1 MVKLH
6 SFEALEL
13 VGENP
18 HVRLDSI
25 TRLAASVLGAPISL
39 ASVMQPHLDRQFF
52 TSSVGLPDDLARERQ
67 TPLDLSICRYVQS
80 ANALLS
86 IPDLQC
92 DARTAENP
100 LVLEHGLRSY
110 IGAPIHAASG
120 QPIGALCCIDTKFCD
135 WTDDQAGILLQLA
148 ACVDD
153 LIELSTLRIEEQKAN
168 RKLRAIAGARSSFI
182 AHISHELR
190 TPLTG
195 MIGSIRLLNQFNL
208 DDTAGQL
215 VQLLNR
221 SSMRLLDILDDTA
234 NLSEI
239 DSGAFRIE
247 QDEVNLEQIAADIVE
262 LYRPL
267 ALQKSVHI
275 SWESS
280 LPAQSYLVDRKVLV
294 SVLDNLFAN
303 AVKFTTTGHAKIMLS
318 HDNYGN
324 VAIKVVDTGIGLSP
338 RQQANLFDEFEQAG
352 PRIARK
358 YGGTGLGMAMVRRLI
373 ELMDGDIDLSSQQG
387 HGTTF
392 TITLPL
398 EYVERKMTRMS

>member
-1 MVKLH
+1 M
-6 SFEALEL
+6 
-13 VGENP
+13 
-18 HVRLDSI
+18 
-25 TRLAASVLGAPISL
+25 
-39 ASVMQPHLDRQFF
+39 
-52 TSSVGLPDDLARERQ
+52 
-67 TPLDLSICRYVQS
+67 
-80 ANALLS
+80 
-86 IPDLQC
+86 
-92 DARTAENP
+92 
-100 LVLEHGLRSY
+100 
-110 IGAPIHAASG
+110 
-120 QPIGALCCIDTKFCD
+120 
-135 WTDDQAGILLQLA
+135 
-148 ACVDD
+148 
-153 LIELSTLRIEEQKAN
+153 
-168 RKLRAIAGARSSFI
+168 
-182 AHISHELR
+182 
-190 TPLTG
+190 
-195 MIGSIRLLNQFNL
+195 
-208 DDTAGQL
+208 
-215 VQLLNR
+215 
-221 SSMRLLDILDDTA
+221 
-234 NLSEI
+234 
-239 DSGAFRIE
+239 
-247 QDEVNLEQIAADIVE
+247 EQIAADIVE

-275 SWESS
+275 AWESS

-303 AVKFTTTGHAKIMLS
+303 AVKFTTTGHAKILLS